1 MGVASANLTQLALE
15 ADVLCER
22 TRNDGHRAFKVTQGH
37 LASRDVF
44 VKERRIEIILLNY
57 LWILAP
63 IERPRTTSY

>member
-44 VKERRIEIILLNY
+44 VKG
-57 LWILAP
+57 AG
-63 IERPRTTSY
+63 